1 MEPWGRISA
10 AESGAG
16 GAKSRANPGSG
27 RGAAEGGGLDSGG
40 AKEDNER
47 VKRGGEDEGEEGG
60 ALMRIAEIAPSLS
73 QRKGKSHSW
82 NNKKEAYLWRWWW
95 WGIGREP
102 NPAAAAPAHPDRARA
117 PAR

>member
-1 MEPWGRISA
+1 MR
-10 AESGAG
+10 AG
-16 GAKSRANPGSG
+16 EIENERPGSG

-82 NNKKEAYLWRWWW
+82 NNKKEAY
-95 WGIGREP
+95 
-102 NPAAAAPAHPDRARA
+102 
-117 PAR
+117 